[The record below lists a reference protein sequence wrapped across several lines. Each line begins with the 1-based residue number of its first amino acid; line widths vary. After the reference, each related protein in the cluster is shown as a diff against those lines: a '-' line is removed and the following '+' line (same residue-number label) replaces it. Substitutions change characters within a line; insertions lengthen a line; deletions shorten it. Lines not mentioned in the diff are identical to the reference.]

1 MEDSESKNNRSPP
14 GAITWNASDDMFEF
28 SEMEIE
34 NADSEEAVIKQSITN
49 ESRERLKLPGETE
62 NMERKDEEKTP
73 PMTFNDGYQDISR
86 FPGQIDE
93 SDQSVDQKGGPSSN
107 DVRPLL
113 TSEWG
118 DAGEQQRKAR
128 QELSERDHNAVE
140 YSKSLL
146 DEGDTL
152 VYVSYPGGITFYDF
166 KGEPQPYKIYR
177 ASSDKLKALGS
188 TKFSRM
194 FEERPQYWARKRK
207 GLLHYLPESIR
218 YVLDLTPLEEGDEAV
233 ELVSELSCSAGIRNW
248 YLAEKRCGVEKHLVA
263 GDDDIPGPAIVP
275 AKSAEQFGLK
285 VPVGG
290 YIAFLDSQSRMN
302 SHVNDKFVFTSL
314 GRTVPKDDTFVC
326 DKSVQDS
333 NMQRAIKN
341 SLEDGHLF
349 IGPSGSDPVGTAH
362 HDSTQVAGSKKR
374 VLDYCPIRHRFG
386 VENLL
391 RIIQGKAPKLDSAPK
406 VWTLFVLAKY
416 YECTSVVI
424 DYITSWI
431 MNGNNIKFLE
441 VLPEASINIGLGL
454 KSPMITRAAFSI
466 LVSEEA
472 LNVASRTFCAGLG
485 RRAEY
490 KYLRPREELDE
501 DLWNVIQHAS
511 QDFCDRVQKTIT
523 DLLDERMAWFLE
535 LPEYRKICKFEDYC
549 YKKKDKSKKDE
560 AIYERRKSVIQQLLV
575 NLRRFVRG
583 KIVTCLN
590 QGLEVFEITMASKS
604 QREAQW
610 EVHAASGNESN
621 EGPDPNYIY
630 NSLGDRERVLLPH
643 FWRRLRDT
651 YWEDDFENPKL
662 NLYNPQLVR
671 SGKSLVDRDNMR
683 LTNTSHL
690 EIYVNDFNREVNL
703 AVHKENYNPS
713 SPSNPLPTMP
723 AAEPKSLDE
732 ERPNYAFMSAYNQD
746 HAYHQARLA
755 SIRALELE
763 LAEFDEKPDDVASIS
778 SVSTDASTKP
788 LLDLPLRTKENKV
801 KVENIKDEY
810 DINAQPGP
818 SAEAK
823 ETPKN
828 SAPKVLENFLQ
839 HMRHKSLDDY
849 KSYRAAPFTDISHPD
864 IGTSSALLSKD
875 TPNFT
880 FANTSTPFSAN
891 SSPYQLSESP
901 HNFKFCCFLDELKSY
916 TDQICHSML
925 SKPDGSENNML
936 TDTLLCLTDKEWQ
949 YLPLWAGGNDDG
961 SGGVTSADVPPAYYA
976 NVGGLT
982 PGVMYKGASG
992 FVGVGTG
999 MGSERNSS
1007 LDVKDGSART
1017 ETEIGAGSQVGS
1029 QIGTVWDD
1037 DGESITGSVFS
1048 AGSYDMAAMTPTGSG
1063 SESDFE
1069 IVSSGED
1076 EGLES
1081 GDDFTID
1088 GDSVSVSER
1097 EMSDGEFD
1105 EEDRE
1110 NEKGNGKGKGKEI
1123 KDEMM
1128 DENEDGGEDDMDW
1141 TNQED
1146 SEVEDDW
1153 ERSFTDL

>member
-1 MEDSESKNNRSPP
+1 MEAFGSKDNRSPS
-14 GAITWNASDDMFEF
+14 GEIIWNTSNDIFEF
-28 SEMEIE
+28 SDMEIE
-34 NADSEEAVIKQSITN
+34 NVDSKKLVIKQSITN
-49 ESRERLKLPGETE
+49 ESHEELKLPGETE
-62 NMERKDEEKTP
+62 NAERKDEEETP
-73 PMTFNDGYQDISR
+73 LITFNDGYQKNVSR
-86 FPGQIDE
+86 FPGQVDE
-93 SDQSVDQKGGPSSN
+93 ADQSVDQKGGPSSN
-107 DVRPLL
+107 DVRPHS

-118 DAGEQQRKAR
+118 DAAEQQRKAR
-128 QELSERDHNAVE
+128 QELNERDHNSVE

-152 VYVSYPGGITFYDF
+152 VYVSFPGGITFYDF

-188 TKFSRM
+188 AKFSRM
-194 FEERPQYWARKRK
+194 FEERPQHWARKRK
-207 GLLHYLPESIR
+207 GFLHYLPENIK

-275 AKSAEQFGLK
+275 AKTAEQFGLK
-285 VPVGG
+285 VPVDG
-290 YIAFLDSQSRMN
+290 YIAFLSSQSRMD
-302 SHVNDKFVFTSL
+302 SPVNDKFVFTSL
-314 GRTVPKDDTFVC
+314 GRTVPKNDAIIS

-349 IGPSGSDPVGTAH
+349 IGPSGSGPVGTAH
-362 HDSTQVAGSKKR
+362 DGSTEVAGSKKK

-391 RIIQGKAPKLDSAPK
+391 RIIQGKVPKLDSAPK

-454 KSPMITRAAFSI
+454 RSPMITRAAFSI

-472 LNVASRTFCAGLG
+472 LNVASRTFCEGLG

-511 QDFCDRVQKTIT
+511 QDFCDRVQKIIT
-523 DLLDERMAWFLE
+523 DLVDERMAWFLE
-535 LPEYRKICKFEDYC
+535 IPEYKKICKFEDYC
-549 YKKKDKSKKDE
+549 YKKKDNSKEDE
-560 AIYERRKSVIQQLLV
+560 AIYERRKSVIQRLLV

-583 KIVTCLN
+583 KIITCLN

-610 EVHAASGNESN
+610 EVYAASGIESN
-621 EGPDPNYIY
+621 EGLDPNYIY
-630 NSLGDRERVLLPH
+630 NGLGDRERVLLPH
-643 FWRRLRDT
+643 FWRRLRDV
-651 YWEDDFENPKL
+651 YWEDDFESPKL
-662 NLYNPQLVR
+662 NSYNPQLIR
-671 SGKSLVDRDNMR
+671 SGKSLVDRDNIR
-683 LTNTSHL
+683 LTNTCDL
-690 EIYVNDFNREVNL
+690 AIYANDFNREVNL
-703 AVHKENYNPS
+703 AVNKENYNPS
-713 SPSNPLPTMP
+713 SRSNPLPTIPP
-723 AAEPKSLDE
+723 AKTKSLDE

-746 HAYHQARLA
+746 HAYHQARL
-755 SIRALELE
+755 SGIRALELE
-763 LAEFDEKPDDVASIS
+763 RAEFDEKTDDAASIS

-788 LLDLPLRTKENKV
+788 LLNLPLRSKPDKV
-801 KVENIKDEY
+801 TVANRKDEY
-810 DINAQPGP
+810 YLNAQPGP
-818 SAEAK
+818 STEAK
-823 ETPKN
+823 EKSKN
-828 SAPKVLENFLQ
+828 STPNVLKNFLQ
-839 HMRHKSLDDY
+839 HLGHKSLDDY
-849 KSYRAAPFTDISHPD
+849 KAHRAFLLAGIPHLDLET
-864 IGTSSALLSKD
+864 GSSLLSKD

-891 SSPYQLSESP
+891 SNPYQLNEPP
-901 HNFKFCCFLDELKSY
+901 HNFKLCCFLDELKSY
-916 TDQICHSML
+916 TDHICQSIL
-925 SKPDGSENNML
+925 SKSDGSENNML

-1017 ETEIGAGSQVGS
+1017 ETEMGAGSQVGS
-1029 QIGTVWDD
+1029 QTGIVGDD
-1037 DGESITGSVFS
+1037 DGESDTGSVFS
-1048 AGSYDMAAMTPTGSG
+1048 TGSYDMATMTPTGSG
-1063 SESDFE
+1063 SDFE

-1105 EEDRE
+1105 AEDKE
-1110 NEKGNGKGKGKEI
+1110 NEKGKGKEMN
-1123 KDEMM
+1123 DEMM
-1128 DENEDGGEDDMDW
+1128 DEDGSDGEDDMDW
-1141 TNQED
+1141 TDQED
-1146 SEVEDDW
+1146 MVLEDDL
-1153 ERSFTDL
+1153 EDSFTDL

>member
-1 MEDSESKNNRSPP
+1 MEASGPKINRSPP
-14 GAITWNASDDMFEF
+14 GGIVGNASSDMFEF
-28 SEMEIE
+28 SDMEIE
-34 NADSEEAVIKQSITN
+34 NADSEKAVSKQPTTN
-49 ESRERLKLPGETE
+49 ESRGGLKLPGETE
-62 NMERKDEEKTP
+62 NMQPKDEEETP
-73 PMTFNDGYQDISR
+73 LMIFNDGYRDVSR

-93 SDQSVDQKGGPSSN
+93 ADQSVGQKGGSSPN
-107 DVRPLL
+107 DVRPQVV
-113 TSEWG
+113 SEWG
-118 DAGEQQRKAR
+118 SAGEQQRKAR
-128 QELSERDHNAVE
+128 QELRERDQNAVE

-146 DEGDTL
+146 NEGDTL

-166 KGEPQPYKIYR
+166 AGQPQPYKVYR
-177 ASSDKLKALGS
+177 ASSDKLRAFGS

-207 GLLHYLPESIR
+207 GLLHHLPDGIR

-275 AKSAEQFGLK
+275 AKTAEKFGLR
-285 VPVGG
+285 VPVDG
-290 YIAFLDSQSRMN
+290 YLAFLSSQSRM
-302 SHVNDKFVFTSL
+302 SSPVDDKFVFTSL
-314 GRTVPKDDTFVC
+314 GRTVLKEDNFIH
-326 DKSVQDS
+326 DKSTQDS
-333 NMQRAIKN
+333 NTQRAIKN

-349 IGPSGSDPVGTAH
+349 IGPSGAVPVGTVD
-362 HDSTQVAGSKKR
+362 HDSTEVAESKKK

-391 RIIQGKAPKLDSAPK
+391 RIIQGKAPNLDSAPK

-431 MNGNNIKFLE
+431 MNGNNVKFVE

-466 LVSEEA
+466 LVTEEA
-472 LNVASRTFCAGLG
+472 LNVASRTFCEGLG
-485 RRAEY
+485 RRGEY

-549 YKKKDKSKKDE
+549 YKRKDKSKKDE
-560 AIYERRKSVIQQLLV
+560 AIYERRRSVVQKLLI

-583 KIVTCLN
+583 KIITCLN
-590 QGLEVFEITMASKS
+590 QGLEVFEITMASKN

-610 EVHAASGNESN
+610 EVHAASGVESI

-630 NSLGDRERVLLPH
+630 NGLGDRERVLLPH
-643 FWRRLRDT
+643 FWRRLRDV
-651 YWEDDFENPKL
+651 YWEDDFESPKL
-662 NLYNPQLVR
+662 NLYNPQLIR
-671 SGKSLVDRDNMR
+671 SGKSLVDRDNFR
-683 LTNTSHL
+683 LVDNYHL
-690 EIYVNDFNREVNL
+690 EIYVKDFNREVEL
-703 AVHKENYNPS
+703 AINKENYNPLS
-713 SPSNPLPTMP
+713 LSNPLPTIP
-723 AAEPKSLDE
+723 LAETKSLDE
-732 ERPNYAFMSAYNQD
+732 ERPNYAFMSAYNPD
-746 HAYHQARLA
+746 HLYHQARLA
-755 SIRALELE
+755 GIRALELE
-763 LAEFDEKPDDVASIS
+763 NAEFGEKTDDTASTS

-788 LLDLPLRTKENKV
+788 LLNLPLRSKAKKLTFANR
-801 KVENIKDEY
+801 KDEY
-810 DINAQPGP
+810 QPGP
-818 SAEAK
+818 STEAK
-823 ETPKN
+823 EKSKN

-839 HMRHKSLDDY
+839 KMGHKSLDDY
-849 KSYRAAPFTDISHPD
+849 KSYRAAPLTDSSYPNVE
-864 IGTSSALLSKD
+864 TSSPLLSKD

-880 FANTSTPFSAN
+880 FADTSTPFSAN
-891 SSPYQLSESP
+891 SSPYQLSEPS
-901 HNFKFCCFLDELKSY
+901 HSFKLCCFLEELKSY

-925 SKPDGSENNML
+925 SKSDGSENNML

-976 NVGGLT
+976 NVGALT
-982 PGVMYKGASG
+982 PGVMYKESRG

-1007 LDVKDGSART
+1007 LDVKNGSART

-1029 QIGTVWDD
+1029 QIGMMGDD
-1037 DGESITGSVFS
+1037 DGESDTGSVFS
-1048 AGSYDMAAMTPTGSG
+1048 TGSYDMAAMTPTGSG
-1063 SESDFE
+1063 CESDFD
-1069 IVSSGED
+1069 IVSTGED
-1076 EGLES
+1076 EGIDS

-1088 GDSVSVSER
+1088 GDSLSISER
-1097 EMSDGEFD
+1097 EMSDGELD
-1105 EEDRE
+1105 EEDKE
-1110 NEKGNGKGKGKEI
+1110 NEKGKGKGKEV
-1123 KDEMM
+1123 KDEVM

-1146 SEVEDDW
+1146 SELEDDW
-1153 ERSFTDL
+1153 EGSFTDL

>member
-1 MEDSESKNNRSPP
+1 MEASGSNNNRSTA
-14 GAITWNASDDMFEF
+14 GEIISNASHDIFEF
-28 SEMEIE
+28 SNMEIE
-34 NADSEEAVIKQSITN
+34 NADSKKAVIKQSTTN
-49 ESRERLKLPGETE
+49 EFREGSKLLGETE
-62 NMERKDEEKTP
+62 NMERKDEDEIP
-73 PMTFNDGYQDISR
+73 LMTFHDRYQDGFR
-86 FPGQIDE
+86 FPGQIDQV
-93 SDQSVDQKGGPSSN
+93 DQSIGQKGDPSLN
-107 DVRPLL
+107 DVRPHL
-113 TSEWG
+113 TSAWG
-118 DAGEQQRKAR
+118 AAGEQQRKAR
-128 QELSERDHNAVE
+128 QELHERDHNAVE

-152 VYVSYPGGITFYDF
+152 VYVSYPGGITFYDSR
-166 KGEPQPYKIYR
+166 GEPQPYKIYR

-194 FEERPQYWARKRK
+194 FEERPQYWVRKRK
-207 GLLHYLPESIR
+207 GLLHYLPENIR
-218 YVLDLTPLEEGDEAV
+218 YVIDLTPLEEGDEAV
-233 ELVSELSCSAGIRNW
+233 ELVSELSCSPGIRNW

-275 AKSAEQFGLK
+275 AKTAEQFGLK
-285 VPVGG
+285 VPVDG
-290 YIAFLDSQSRMN
+290 YITFLASQSRMN
-302 SHVNDKFVFTSL
+302 SSVNDKFVFTSL
-314 GRTVPKDDTFVC
+314 GRTNPKEDTFV
-326 DKSVQDS
+326 DGKSVQDS

-341 SLEDGHLF
+341 SLEDSHLF
-349 IGPSGSDPVGTAH
+349 IGPSGNAPVGTAH
-362 HDSTQVAGSKKR
+362 DDSTEVAGSKKK

-441 VLPEASINIGLGL
+441 VLPEASINFGLGL

-472 LNVASRTFCAGLG
+472 LNVASRTFCEGLG
-485 RRAEY
+485 RRADY

-523 DLLDERMAWFLE
+523 DLLDERMAWFLK

-560 AIYERRKSVIQQLLV
+560 AIYERRKTVIQQLLV

-583 KIVTCLN
+583 KIITCLN

-610 EVHAASGNESN
+610 ELHASSGVESI

-630 NSLGDRERVLLPH
+630 NGLGDRERVLLPH
-643 FWRRLRDT
+643 FWRRLRDVF
-651 YWEDDFENPKL
+651 WEDDFQSPKL
-662 NLYNPQLVR
+662 NLYDPQLIR
-671 SGKSLVDRDNMR
+671 SGKSLVDRDDIR
-683 LTNTSHL
+683 LINTCDL
-690 EIYVNDFNREVNL
+690 EIYANDFNREVSL
-703 AVHKENYNPS
+703 AINKENYNPS
-713 SPSNPLPTMP
+713 SPSNPLPAISP
-723 AAEPKSLDE
+723 AETKSLDE
-732 ERPNYAFMSAYNQD
+732 DKPNYAFMSAYNQD
-746 HAYHQARLA
+746 HAYHQARL
-755 SIRALELE
+755 SGIRALELE
-763 LAEFDEKPDDVASIS
+763 LAEFDEKTDDTASKY

-788 LLDLPLRTKENKV
+788 SLNLPFRSKGNKFA
-801 KVENIKDEY
+801 VENRKNEY
-810 DINAQPGP
+810 DLNAQPGP
-818 SAEAK
+818 STKAK
-823 ETPKN
+823 EKSKK

-839 HMRHKSLDDY
+839 HMGQKSLDDY
-849 KSYRAAPFTDISHPD
+849 KSYRAAPLIGVSHPNMD
-864 IGTSSALLSKD
+864 TGSAMLSKD
-875 TPNFT
+875 IPNFT

-891 SSPYQLSESP
+891 SNPYQLSESP
-901 HNFKFCCFLDELKSY
+901 HNFKLCCFLDELKAY
-916 TDQICHSML
+916 TDHICHSIL
-925 SKPDGSENNML
+925 SKSDGSENNML

-961 SGGVTSADVPPAYYA
+961 SGGVTSADVPPDYYS

-982 PGVMYKGASG
+982 PGVMYKGSRG

-1007 LDVKDGSART
+1007 LDVKNGSART
-1017 ETEIGAGSQVGS
+1017 ETETGAGSQAGS
-1029 QIGTVWDD
+1029 QISISSDD
-1037 DGESITGSVFS
+1037 DSGSDTGSVFS
-1048 AGSYDMAAMTPTGSG
+1048 TGSYDMAAITPTGSG

-1076 EGLES
+1076 EGVES

-1088 GDSVSVSER
+1088 GDSVSISER

-1105 EEDRE
+1105 EDDRDS
-1110 NEKGNGKGKGKEI
+1110 EKGKGKGKEI

-1128 DENEDGGEDDMDW
+1128 DEDGGDGEDDMDW
-1141 TNQED
+1141 TDQED
-1146 SEVEDDW
+1146 LVVEDDW
-1153 ERSFTDL
+1153 EGSFTDL

>member
-1 MEDSESKNNRSPP
+1 MEASGSKNNRSPP
-14 GAITWNASDDMFEF
+14 GEIIWNASDDMFEF
-28 SEMEIE
+28 SDMEIE
-34 NADSEEAVIKQSITN
+34 NADSEKAVVKQSITN
-49 ESRERLKLPGETE
+49 ESREGLKLPRETA
-62 NMERKDEEKTP
+62 NMERKDDEETP
-73 PMTFNDGYQDISR
+73 LVTFNDRYQDVFRSSGQVDR
-86 FPGQIDE
+86 PGQDID
-93 SDQSVDQKGGPSSN
+93 QNGGPSLN
-107 DVRPLL
+107 DVRAQLK
-113 TSEWG
+113 SEWEE
-118 DAGEQQRKAR
+118 AGEQQRKAR
-128 QELSERDHNAVE
+128 QELNERDHNAVE

-152 VYVSYPGGITFYDF
+152 IYVSYPGGITFYDF
-166 KGEPQPYKIYR
+166 RGEPQPYKIYR

-207 GLLHYLPESIR
+207 GLLHHLPESIR

-248 YLAEKRCGVEKHLVA
+248 YLSEKRCGVEKHLVA
-263 GDDDIPGPAIVP
+263 GDDEIPGPAIVP
-275 AKSAEQFGLK
+275 AKTAEQFGLK
-285 VPVGG
+285 VPVDG
-290 YIAFLDSQSRMN
+290 YIAFLSSQSRMN
-302 SHVNDKFVFTSL
+302 SPVNDKFVFTSL
-314 GRTVPKDDTFVC
+314 GRAVPKDDTSVC

-349 IGPSGSDPVGTAH
+349 IGPSGSGPVGTAH
-362 HDSTQVAGSKKR
+362 HDSTEVAESKKK

-416 YECTSVVI
+416 YECTSAVI

-431 MNGNNIKFLE
+431 MNGNDIKFLE

-472 LNVASRTFCAGLG
+472 LNVASRTFYGGLG
-485 RRAEY
+485 KRAEY

-511 QDFCDRVQKTIT
+511 QGFCDRVQKRIT
-523 DLLDERMAWFLE
+523 DLVDERMAWFLE

-560 AIYERRKSVIQQLLV
+560 AIYERRKTVIQQLLV

-583 KIVTCLN
+583 KIITCLN
-590 QGLEVFEITMASKS
+590 QGLEVSEITMASLS
-604 QREAQW
+604 QHEAQW
-610 EVHAASGNESN
+610 EVHAASGNQSN

-630 NSLGDRERVLLPH
+630 NGLGDRERVLLPH
-643 FWRRLRDT
+643 FWRRLRDVC
-651 YWEDDFENPKL
+651 WENDFESPKL
-662 NLYNPQLVR
+662 NLYNPQLIR
-671 SGKSLVDRDNMR
+671 SGKSLVDRDSMR
-683 LTNTSHL
+683 LTTTSHL

-703 AVHKENYNPS
+703 AVNKENYNPS
-713 SPSNPLPTMP
+713 SPSNLLPTIPP
-723 AAEPKSLDE
+723 AETKSLDE

-763 LAEFDEKPDDVASIS
+763 LAEFDEKTDDAASIS

-788 LLDLPLRTKENKV
+788 LFNLPLRTKENKV
-801 KVENIKDEY
+801 TVENRKDEY
-810 DINAQPGP
+810 DVNTQPGP
-818 SAEAK
+818 SNGAK
-823 ETPKN
+823 RKPKN
-828 SAPKVLENFLQ
+828 SAPKVLENYLQ
-839 HMRHKSLDDY
+839 RMGHKSLDDY
-849 KSYRAAPFTDISHPD
+849 KSNRTAQLTDISHPNLENR
-864 IGTSSALLSKD
+864 SPLLSKD
-875 TPNFT
+875 APNFT

-891 SSPYQLSESP
+891 SNPYQLSESP
-901 HNFKFCCFLDELKSY
+901 HNFKLFCFLDELKLY
-916 TDQICHSML
+916 MRHICHSML
-925 SKPDGSENNML
+925 SKSDGSEHYML
-936 TDTLLCLTDKEWQ
+936 TDKLLCLTDKEWQ

-961 SGGVTSADVPPAYYA
+961 SGGVTSTDLPPAYYA
-976 NVGGLT
+976 NVEGLT

-1017 ETEIGAGSQVGS
+1017 ETEIGAGSQVAS
-1029 QIGTVWDD
+1029 QIGILGDD
-1037 DGESITGSVFS
+1037 DGESDTGSVFS
-1048 AGSYDMAAMTPTGSG
+1048 TASYDMAAMTPTGSG

-1088 GDSVSVSER
+1088 GDSVSISER
-1097 EMSDGEFD
+1097 EMSGVEFD

-1110 NEKGNGKGKGKEI
+1110 NGNGKGKGKEI
-1123 KDEMM
+1123 KDE
-1128 DENEDGGEDDMDW
+1128 NGDGGDDMDW

-1146 SEVEDDW
+1146 SEMEDDW
-1153 ERSFTDL
+1153 EHSFTDL